1 MKATELKKLTSVVE
15 SIEKD
20 GLDFLD
26 HPQYR
31 IGFLLACRLI
41 KAALKENYLKKD
53 IDFLGLC
60 DIINAEREE

>member
-15 SIEKD
+15 SIEKE

-26 HPQYR
+26 YPPYR
-31 IGFLLACRLI
+31 IGFQLACRLI

-53 IDFLGLC
+53 VDFLGLC
-60 DIINAEREE
+60 DIINTESEV